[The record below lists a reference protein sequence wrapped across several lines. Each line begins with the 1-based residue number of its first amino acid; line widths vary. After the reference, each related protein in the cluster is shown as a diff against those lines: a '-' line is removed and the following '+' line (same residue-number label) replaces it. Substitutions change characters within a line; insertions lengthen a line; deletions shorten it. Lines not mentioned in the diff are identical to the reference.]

1 MIISHFKPTET
12 MNRIDGL
19 FRIKRKNILSIYFT
33 AGYPLKD
40 STTGIIQNLA
50 DAGADMIE
58 IGIPFSDPL
67 ADGPVIQR
75 SSERAL
81 KNGMSI
87 KLLFSQLAD
96 IRKTIDIP
104 LILMGYI
111 NPVLQFG
118 IGNFCNRCAETGIDG
133 VILPDLPPEIYTDS
147 YSGIFDKYG
156 LYNILL
162 ISPRSDSERIK
173 MIDGISRGFVYM
185 VSASSTT
192 GVRGNRFSEDQKA
205 YFRRVNEM
213 NLSNPRLIG
222 FGISDQES
230 FDEACSFA
238 DGAIVG
244 SSFIRMLGDEGV
256 SSEGIRMFINK
267 IRGGTNK

>member
-1 MIISHFKPTET
+1 
-12 MNRIDGL
+12 MNRIDEL

-40 STTGIIQNLA
+40 STAGIIQYLD

-87 KLLFSQLAD
+87 KLLFNQLAD
-96 IRKTIDIP
+96 IRKITGIP

-118 IGNFCNRCAETGIDG
+118 IGNFCSRCAETGIDG
-133 VILPDLPPEIYTDS
+133 VILPDLPPDIYADR
-147 YSGIFDKYG
+147 YLGIFEKHG
-156 LYNILL
+156 LYNIFL
-162 ISPRSDSERIK
+162 ISPQSVSERIK
-173 MIDGISRGFVYM
+173 MFDGISRGFIYM

-192 GVRGNRFSEDQKA
+192 GIKGRFSNDQKA
-205 YFRRVNEM
+205 YFRRVREM
-213 NLSNPRLIG
+213 NLSNPLLIG
-222 FGISDQES
+222 FGISDKES
-230 FDEACSFA
+230 FDEACRYAS
-238 DGAIVG
+238 GAIVG
-244 SSFIRMLGDEGV
+244 SSFINMLGQQGAD
-256 SSEGIRMFINK
+256 SAGIRRFVNE
-267 IRGGTNK
+267 IRGDTGE